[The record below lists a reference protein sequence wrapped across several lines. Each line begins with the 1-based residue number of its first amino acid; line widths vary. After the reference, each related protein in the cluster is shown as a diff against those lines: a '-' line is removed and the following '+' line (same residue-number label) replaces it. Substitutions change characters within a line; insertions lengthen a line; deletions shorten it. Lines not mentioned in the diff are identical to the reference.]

1 MRWCAGRGE
10 GLKVMVRSRD
20 GCERG
25 VPAARGEEVGLGGK
39 ERPGCDRSSRRWV
52 QKAPLS
58 LDSSQRDGSAPKSHN
73 SKERRS

>member
-1 MRWCAGRGE
+1 MRWCAGWSE
-10 GLKVMVRSRD
+10 GLKVMVGSRD

-25 VPAARGEEVGLGGK
+25 VPAARGKEVAGG

-58 LDSSQRDGSAPKSHN
+58 VT
-73 SKERRS
+73 KERCYQNGGCSCR